1 MSNKFKMI
9 LSILITKTIFTI
21 DKLGGGLM
29 NDRGVGPVSEASDC
43 GGAAVACGEI
53 EVAGCENNS
62 RRAEDVVKQHNSI
75 EMCDAITDQ
84 QIPDAI
90 LCHF

>member
-1 MSNKFKMI
+1 
-9 LSILITKTIFTI
+9 
-21 DKLGGGLM
+21 M
-29 NDRGVGPVSEASDC
+29 NDRGAGPVSEASGC
-43 GGAAVACGEI
+43 GGAAVTCGEI
-53 EVAGCENNS
+53 AVAGCENNS

-90 LCHF
+90 LCHFKKITLVVWNPQLQAVDPPKRVVCP

>member
-1 MSNKFKMI
+1 MSKISNYSKY
-9 LSILITKTIFTI
+9 ITKTIFTI
-21 DKLGGGLM
+21 DKVGGGLR
-29 NDRGVGPVSEASDC
+29 NDRGAGPCLKPQTVEVQ
-43 GGAAVACGEI
+43 VACGEVA
-53 EVAGCENNS
+53 VAGCENNS
-62 RRAEDVVKQHNSI
+62 KRAEDVVKQHNSI

>member
-1 MSNKFKMI
+1 MGQDPCLK
-9 LSILITKTIFTI
+9 
-21 DKLGGGLM
+21 
-29 NDRGVGPVSEASDC
+29 PQ
-43 GGAAVACGEI
+43 AVEVQQWTCGEI
-53 EVAGCENNS
+53 AVAGCENNS